1 MQENMEF
8 TEEMPIIIGI
18 RNISEEPRHWH
29 NRIEI
34 FLVLSG
40 DLTIVV
46 ETETYHLTEDDIIL
60 INSNQVHEITSND
73 NVTVVL
79 QINYGYFKKWMD
91 ESTFFH
97 CNSTIF
103 HNKSKYVELKRMIA
117 QLVYINYNE
126 TEHNDLLTISL
137 AYQIVLELVRNFKS
151 FEHNQFSQN
160 PKQLTRLRTI
170 IQYLNSNYM
179 ENITLEQIAEKEF
192 LSPSYFS
199 HFFKVSMGVS
209 FFNYLTGIRMN
220 HAVNDLLTTNLTM
233 EQIAANNGFAN
244 SRYFVD
250 CFKKKYGMLPRE
262 YRKEHK
268 QEVKTRSAN
277 PLGPAYYRGYLVMEQ
292 LDYLNKLGEYL
303 DMKNI
308 EKPGHIM
315 TSVPCKSVEIN
326 ATLNKKKLRHCFK
339 TFTGVGR
346 AKELLMEQVRTELAT
361 LQREVGFQYVKFH
374 GILDDSMMLYNEDR
388 SGNPYLTFHYVDE
401 ILDFLMSINLKPLIQ
416 FSFMPKL
423 LAKNPS
429 NTIFYHPSIISEPN
443 DREKWRF
450 LISELTRHIID
461 RYGLEE
467 VRSWLFTFW
476 NAPYTSYVFGF
487 DTDDTVYE
495 LYKITYDCVK
505 KCDSKLMFGAPS
517 YGSIDF
523 HISEYYDFLERCFN
537 GNCPPDFYNIHC
549 YPIKTSN
556 TNELATLG
564 ESTVR
569 KETNDKMI
577 LSDNPDYMSTV
588 LTYLKERMDKFP
600 KLPIYITEWASS
612 NSHRDWLNDTCYR
625 SAYIVKN
632 ILENYDEVN
641 SFGNW
646 CLTDT
651 LEELPFDNELFHGE
665 LGLFAYHGIKK
676 PAYYAYTF
684 LNKLMDILVDRGKGY
699 FITTN
704 GGGDFVIL
712 LYNYIHISPLY
723 SQGILF
729 NVTFL
734 ERYNAF
740 VNSDPCDFEFTLT
753 SAENGNYIMTEQ
765 IVNREH
771 GSAFDEW
778 VRMGALPLTSKEEI
792 DALKGRSMPL
802 VNKAKIKV
810 DNSCITYY
818 AELKPHEIR
827 LITIKK
833 QFNPEH

>member
-8 TEEMPIIIGI
+8 TEDMPIIIGI
-18 RNISEEPRHWH
+18 RNVSEEPRHWH

-46 ETETYHLTEDDIIL
+46 ESETYHLTEDDIIL
-60 INSNQVHEITSND
+60 INSNQVHEISSNE

-103 HNKSKYVELKRMIA
+103 HNKSKYIELKRMIA
-117 QLVYINYNE
+117 QLIYINYNE

-137 AYQIVLELVRNFKS
+137 AYQIVLELIRNFKS
-151 FEHNQFSQN
+151 FENNLFSQN
-160 PKQLTRLRTI
+160 PKHLQRLRTI

-179 ENITLEQIAEKEF
+179 ENITLEQVAEKEF

-199 HFFKVSMGVS
+199 HFFKVNMGVS

-244 SRYFVD
+244 CRYYVD
-250 CFKKKYGMLPRE
+250 CFKKKYGMLPKQ
-262 YRKEHK
+262 YRKEHR

-277 PLGPAYYRGYLVMEQ
+277 PIGGSYYKGYLVMEQ

-308 EKPGHIM
+308 KKPGNIM
-315 TSVPCKSVEIN
+315 TSVPCKSVEVN
-326 ATLNKKKLRHCFK
+326 SSYNKKKLKHNFK

-346 AKELLMEQVRTELAT
+346 AKELLMEQVRSELAI
-361 LQREVGFQYVKFH
+361 LQREIGFQYVKFH

-401 ILDFLMSINLKPLIQ
+401 VLDYLMSIKLKPLIQ
-416 FSFMPKL
+416 LSFMPKL

-429 NTIFYHPSIISEPN
+429 NTIFYNPSILSEPN
-443 DREKWRF
+443 NISNWEF
-450 LISELTRHIID
+450 LITGMTRHLID

-467 VRSWLFTFW
+467 VRTWLFTFW
-476 NAPYTSYVFGF
+476 NVPFQSYVFGF
-487 DTDDTVYE
+487 DTNDIGYD
-495 LYKITYDCVK
+495 LYKTTYQCVK
-505 KCDSKLMFGAPS
+505 KCDNQLLFGAPS

-523 HISEYYDFLERCFN
+523 TMDEYYDFLERCLQ
-537 GNCPPDFYNIHC
+537 GGCPPDFYNLHC
-549 YPIKTSN
+549 YPLKDANTS
-556 TNELATLG
+556 EMSTLG
-564 ESTVR
+564 ESTL
-569 KETNDKMI
+569 KHGTNEKMI
-577 LSDNPDYMSTV
+577 LSEDPDYMENM
-588 LTYLKERMDKFP
+588 LTYVKERLTRFP

-612 NSHRDWLNDTCYR
+612 ASHRDWLNDTCYR
-625 SAYIVKN
+625 SAFIVKN

-646 CLTDT
+646 CLSDT
-651 LEELPFDNELFHGE
+651 LEELPSDNELFHGE
-665 LGLFAYHGIKK
+665 IGLFSYHGIKK
-676 PAYYAYTF
+676 PAYYAFSF
-684 LNKLMDILVDRGKGY
+684 LNKLLDILIDNGKGY

-704 GGGDFVIL
+704 GRGDYAIL

-740 VNSDPCDFEFTLT
+740 VNSDSCDFEFTLT
-753 SAENGNYIMTEQ
+753 NTENGKYIMTEQ

-778 VRMGALPLTSKEEI
+778 VRMGALPLNAKEEI
-792 DALKGRSMPL
+792 DILKGRSMPMA
-802 VNKAKIKV
+802 NKAIISV
-810 DNSCITYY
+810 DNNYINYY

-833 QFNPEH
+833 QFLLD